1 MMKNDFATLE
11 EIKYAETL
19 LLPQDKFFET
29 DKIKIIQCNES
40 KPIKACPGS
49 GKTTTLLAKLAI
61 LANRMPLDN
70 NQGICVLTHT
80 NVAINEIKSKLGH
93 KSDILFGYPNHFGTI
108 QSFVDKFLAIPLYL
122 KVFEKKLNE
131 ISNDAYLK
139 AFDRSFR
146 FRISQ
151 LRKNELSKRIWYFI
165 YNSTAKDQD
174 VDSFLHTLRLN
185 LINENFEIVNHKER
199 TIEFNKPKRKNQK
212 NYTNWNDDEI
222 KEIKQWFIETI
233 TNVHSVYGAISY
245 SDAYVYAKDYLNCAP
260 FLADSFSTRF
270 KYVFIDEMQ
279 DTDSH
284 QIQIIEK
291 IFDGKKTIVQYFGDP
306 HQAIF
311 NKAKADGFWN
321 PDKPLTINKSKRFG
335 ENIAKVLRSVCI
347 EPNSEL
353 IGNEE
358 IISLKPLLIIYDD
371 AKKVLPKY
379 CELITSREIDLI
391 GGEKKTAWELALEEK
406 KPIKAIGWVGEPN
419 KEDKV
424 VDQMTLQSYFKPFR
438 KNINKKAILN
448 YDSLKSFL
456 KKQENATVKDYSD
469 NIIKA
474 LIHILSTENIKPKTG
489 TKNRNYT
496 KTTLLSELKDLK
508 PEMFS
513 NLNKNLAIWS
523 FKLHFSEG
531 YDSEVITTVKSYI
544 NNTFLKYFGISTPNK
559 YTTDFL
565 ESEPSSEIS
574 AEQLKAN
581 NLFIWENDDNVQIEL
596 GTIHSVKGETH
607 ISTLV
612 LETWYEG
619 KHESEIIMDQLLGIS
634 YKTKTKDT
642 YRKETLK
649 MAYVAM
655 SRPKYFLCMAI
666 KKVRIQDILDNKNKR
681 VELEKL
687 WNIEFA

>member
-1 MMKNDFATLE
+1 MMKNDFATFE
-11 EIKYAETL
+11 EIKYAESL
-19 LLPQDKFFET
+19 LLPSGKLFEE
-29 DKIKIIQCNES
+29 DKIKIILCNES

-61 LANRMPLDN
+61 LANRMPLGN

-174 VDSFLHTLRLN
+174 VDSFLHTLRLD

-260 FLADSFSTRF
+260 FLADSFSARF

-438 KNINKKAILN
+438 KNIKKKAILN

-474 LIHILSTENIKPKTG
+474 LIHILSTENIKPKNG

-508 PEMFS
+508 PEMFY
-513 NLNKNLAIWS
+513 NLNKNLAMWS

-565 ESEPSSEIS
+565 ESEPLSEIS

-681 VELEKL
+681 AELEKL

>member
-19 LLPQDKFFET
+19 LLPQGKSFET

-93 KSDILFGYPNHFGTI
+93 KSDILFSYPNHFGTI

-151 LRKNELSKRIWYFI
+151 LKKNELSKRIWYFI
-165 YNSTAKDQD
+165 YNSTLKDQD
-174 VDSFLHTLRLN
+174 VDSFLHTLRLD

-199 TIEFNKPKRKNQK
+199 TIEFNKPKGKNQK
-212 NYTNWNDDEI
+212 NYTNWNDHEI
-222 KEIKQWFIETI
+222 KEIKQWFIDTI

-260 FLADSFSTRF
+260 FLTDSFSSRF

-279 DTDSH
+279 DSDAH
-284 QIQIIEK
+284 QLQIIEK
-291 IFDGKKTIVQYFGDP
+291 IFNKEKTVIQYFGDP

-311 NKAKADGFWN
+311 NKAKAEGIWN
-321 PDKPLTINKSKRFG
+321 PDKPLPINSSKRFG

-347 EPNSEL
+347 EPNPDL
-353 IGNEE
+353 VANEE
-358 IISLKPLLIIYDD
+358 IISLKPQLIIYDD
-371 AKKVLPKY
+371 AKRVLPKY
-379 CELITSREIDLI
+379 CELITTIEIDII
-391 GGEKKTAWELALEEK
+391 GGERKTAWELALEEN
-406 KPIKAIGWVGEPN
+406 KPIKAVGWVGEPN
-419 KEDKV
+419 KEDKDV
-424 VDQMTLQSYFKPFR
+424 NQMTIQSYFRSFR
-438 KNINKKAILN
+438 KNIKKKEILN

-489 TKNRNYT
+489 AKNRNYT
-496 KTTLLSELKDLK
+496 KTTLLGELKDLK

-523 FKLHFSEG
+523 FKLHFSED
-531 YDSEVITTVKSYI
+531 YDSEVTTTVKAYI

-581 NLFIWENDDNVQIEL
+581 NIFTWENDDSVQIEL

-607 ISTLV
+607 ISTLL

-619 KHESEIIMDQLLGIS
+619 KHESEIIMDQLLGIP
-634 YKTKTKDT
+634 YKTKAKDT

-655 SRPKYFLCMAI
+655 SRPKYLLCMAI
-666 KKVRIQDILDNKNKR
+666 KKERIQTILENPEKKKQ
-681 VELEKL
+681 LKKL
-687 WNIEFA
+687 WEVRVV

>member
-1 MMKNDFATLE
+1 MMMNDFATLE

-19 LLPQDKFFET
+19 LLPQDKSFET

-174 VDSFLHTLRLN
+174 VDSFLHTLRLD

-260 FLADSFSTRF
+260 FLADSFSARF

-311 NKAKADGFWN
+311 NKTKADGFWN

-438 KNINKKAILN
+438 KNIKKKAILN
-448 YDSLKSFL
+448 YDSLRSFL

-474 LIHILSTENIKPKTG
+474 LIHILSTENIKPKNG

-508 PEMFS
+508 PEMFY
-513 NLNKNLAIWS
+513 NLNKNLAMWS

-544 NNTFLKYFGISTPNK
+544 NNTFLKYFGISTPNR

-681 VELEKL
+681 TELEKL

>member
-1 MMKNDFATLE
+1 MKNDFATLE

-19 LLPQDKFFET
+19 LLPQGKSFET
-29 DKIKIIQCNES
+29 DKLKIIQCNES

-93 KSDILFGYPNHFGTI
+93 KSDILFSYPNHFGTI
-108 QSFVDKFLAIPLYL
+108 QSFVDKFLAIPWYL
-122 KVFEKKLNE
+122 FVNKKRLND
-131 ISNDAYLK
+131 ISNDAYYK

-146 FRISQ
+146 SRIYQ
-151 LRKNELSKRIWYFI
+151 LNKNELANHIWYLI
-165 YNSTAKDQD
+165 KNNIRDGQD
-174 VDSFLHTLRLN
+174 NNYFLYSLRLD
-185 LINENFEIVNHKER
+185 LIDYNYEIVTLNGDVLK
-199 TIEFNKPKRKNQK
+199 FNKPKHKNQK
-212 NYTNWNDDEI
+212 NYINWSDKERD
-222 KEIKQWFIETI
+222 EIKQWFVDTI
-233 TNVHSVYGAISY
+233 LNVHSFYGAINY
-245 SDAYVYAKDYLNCAP
+245 FDAYVYAKDYLNCAL
-260 FLADSFSTRF
+260 FLSDSFSSRF

-279 DTDSH
+279 DSDAH
-284 QIQIIEK
+284 QLQIIEK
-291 IFDGKKTIVQYFGDP
+291 IFNKEKTVIQYFGDP

-311 NKAKADGFWN
+311 NKAKAEGIWN
-321 PDKPLTINKSKRFG
+321 PDKPLPINSSKRFG

-347 EPNSEL
+347 EPNPDL
-353 IGNEE
+353 VANEE
-358 IISLKPLLIIYDD
+358 IISLKPQLIIYDD

-379 CELITSREIDLI
+379 CELITTIEIDII
-391 GGEKKTAWELALEEK
+391 GGERKTAWELALEEN
-406 KPIKAIGWVGEPN
+406 KPVKAVGWVGEPN
-419 KEDKV
+419 KEDKDV
-424 VDQMTLQSYFKPFR
+424 NQMTIQSYFRSFR
-438 KNINKKAILN
+438 KNIKKKEILN

-489 TKNRNYT
+489 AKNRNYT
-496 KTTLLSELKDLK
+496 KTTLLGELKDLK

-531 YDSEVITTVKSYI
+531 YDSEVTTTVKAYI
-544 NNTFLKYFGISTPNK
+544 KNTFLKYFGISTPNK

-581 NLFIWENDDNVQIEL
+581 NIFTWENDDSVQIEL

-607 ISTLV
+607 ISTLL

-619 KHESEIIMDQLLGIS
+619 KHESEIIMDQLLGIP
-634 YKTKTKDT
+634 YKTKAKDT

-655 SRPKYFLCMAI
+655 SRPKYLLCMAI
-666 KKVRIQDILDNKNKR
+666 KKDRIQAILDDPVKKGYL
-681 VELEKL
+681 VKIWEVVVV
-687 WNIEFA
+687 